1 MKLKLRLALVS
12 LLMVFTTCYAQ
23 VIPIKVAIFSPLY
36 IDSAFNGNTY
46 QLGNA
51 NLPKQILPGLEFYNG
66 AIAAIDS
73 LQKQGVQAVVVVSVY
88 DTKSQRQPID
98 SILNSNDI
106 QDVNFIITSS
116 NDRDDLKKLA
126 NFALLHQIPLISATY
141 PNNAGIVNNSF
152 FIILNSTIQ
161 THCREIYKYL
171 QRNHAFD
178 KIILFTRKGRPAEII
193 QSIFT
198 QMSHITY
205 SIPLKYLTVQL
216 PDTFSVKQ
224 ITPYMDS
231 TRQNILICGSL
242 NDGFALQLIKAASDA
257 KNYPSLVVGM
267 PTWDAMPGLDQPMF
281 NNASIVYTT
290 PFYCNRTTA
299 LYNSIADKYKQ
310 QLNSYPSDMMLK
322 GYETVFHFIKVWQQY
337 GADAINHL
345 SDNHFTLF
353 NTFKIQPVRDQKN
366 LGIINYQEN
375 QKLYFLKKIGG
386 VIKSVN

>member
-1 MKLKLRLALVS
+1 MKLKYRLS
-12 LLMVFTTCYAQ
+12 LFGLFILSVATSYAQ
-23 VIPIKVAIFSPLY
+23 VIPIKVAIFSPIY

-46 QLGNA
+46 QLGDA

-66 AIAAIDS
+66 AMAAIDS
-73 LQKQGVQAVVVVSVY
+73 LQKQGVQAIVSIY
-88 DTKSQRQPID
+88 DTKNRQQPID
-98 SILNSNDI
+98 SVLNSSTM
-106 QDVNFIITSS
+106 QGVNFIITSS
-116 NDRDDLKKLA
+116 NDRNDLKKLA
-126 NFALLHQIPLISATY
+126 DFALLHQIPLLSATY
-141 PNNAGIVNNSF
+141 PNNAGISNNPF
-152 FIILNSTIQ
+152 FIILNSTLQ

-178 KIILFTRKGRPAEII
+178 KIILFTRKSQPAEII

-198 QMSHITY
+198 NMSQNAY
-205 SIPLKYLTVQL
+205 SISLKYLTVQL
-216 PDTFSVKQ
+216 PDSFSVKQ

-242 NDGFALQLIKAASDA
+242 NDAFALQLIKAANDA

-267 PTWDAMPGLDQPMF
+267 PTWDAMPGLDQPMY